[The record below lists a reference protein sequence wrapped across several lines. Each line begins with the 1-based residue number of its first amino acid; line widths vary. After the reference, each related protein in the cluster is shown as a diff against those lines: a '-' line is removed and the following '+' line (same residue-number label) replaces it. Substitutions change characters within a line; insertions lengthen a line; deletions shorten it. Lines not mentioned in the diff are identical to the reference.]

1 MALKHDAQ
9 GFLTGDPIDIGRAL
23 KVWDDIHDDVRAIRR
38 ALTSGASG
46 GSARPGRADK
56 TSNEVARPMAP
67 APSTP
72 RSSSQIPAL
81 LRKTATP
88 QTGGASASAIRRD
101 AQAVEVAGQ
110 AVAAVRAASQA
121 TQRAIAK
128 PVSRDGRGRFV
139 RGEGRGGSGAPGS
152 GGGNG
157 GGGDGEETGALRG
170 VADRIAG
177 AIRESGS
184 GMEEADPAV
193 KAMNEVARPMA
204 RGYELLTG
212 GSREKR
218 QEGWLRRIWTSLTG
232 FRKDETTFNK
242 AANKSLKNIE
252 EKPDAESGGGG
263 GIFGT
268 LMSMLKGIGPAIV
281 AAIGGLLGKLGGGLG
296 GIAKGAGGMLKGAG
310 GFLKRVPLLGSLL
323 SVFGAA
329 SDIADSEG
337 DDTLSRREK
346 DQRAGKAIGGAGG
359 TIGGM
364 MAGAALGS
372 FLGPVGTLIGGAV
385 GAFLGDQ
392 AGQIIGDK
400 VGGWVNDLRTADIPG
415 KISASW
421 DATTSFITSAWD
433 TALGGMTKGWEAVT
447 SAFSAVGDT
456 IGKTWQGFV
465 DSAKAGWD
473 TIAGLFSSA
482 YEGLKSI
489 PVIGPAIQAV
499 EDAAKKTAEAA
510 SAAVGAA
517 KQKAVEVGTKAVEGA
532 KAGVEYLGNNTT
544 IGKGVKATGEAVN
557 YGVDVA
563 VDTGRALKSKLT
575 GQAGRNQ
582 QALMN
587 QMAASGITDP
597 TEQAMFMAQMDHE
610 SGGFTKMEE
619 RFNYRSAD
627 RLMAVSGSARKQGKA
642 SVEAAMAQG
651 PEAVAELMYGGRMGN
666 SEKGDAYRFRG
677 RGAIQLTGK
686 DNYAAA
692 GKDLGLD
699 LVNSPELAA
708 DPENAAKIAAWY
720 WKKNPK
726 LSAAGKA
733 GNVEAA
739 TQVINGGQNGVEH
752 RKELFAKY
760 QAEGVGATESPAANQ
775 PPATAVAEATAPAAQ
790 PAPAV
795 ALASAPPAMPAY
807 AGPVKQAVVASAS
820 APSVHAAP
828 SVPALAEAPPV
839 TIPMASNSSSAP
851 IQVSMPSP
859 DVGQDVRDRGIA
871 HIVTGGLSA

>member
-9 GFLTGDPIDIGRAL
+9 GFLTGDPIVLDAAL
-23 KVWDDIHDDVRAIRR
+23 KDWAAIRKDVRAIRR
-38 ALTSGASG
+38 ALAG
-46 GSARPGRADK
+46 GTPA
-56 TSNEVARPMAP
+56 AP
-67 APSTP
+67 NQP
-72 RSSSQIPAL
+72 
-81 LRKTATP
+81 
-88 QTGGASASAIRRD
+88 
-101 AQAVEVAGQ
+101 
-110 AVAAVRAASQA
+110 
-121 TQRAIAK
+121 
-128 PVSRDGRGRFV
+128 
-139 RGEGRGGSGAPGS
+139 
-152 GGGNG
+152 
-157 GGGDGEETGALRG
+157 
-170 VADRIAG
+170 
-177 AIRESGS
+177 
-184 GMEEADPAV
+184 DPAI
-193 KAMNEVARPMA
+193 KAMNEVARPVA

-218 QEGWLRRIWTSLTG
+218 QEGWLRRIWTSLAG
-232 FRKDETTFNK
+232 FRKDETVFNK

-252 EKPDAESGGGG
+252 EKPVAEAGGGG
-263 GIFGT
+263 GLLGG
-268 LMSMLKGIGPAIV
+268 LLSMLKGIGPAIV

-296 GIAKGAGGMLKGAG
+296 GLAKGAGGMLKGAG

-415 KISASW
+415 KISAAW
-421 DATTSFITSAWD
+421 DATTGFITSAWD

-456 IGKTWQGFV
+456 IGKTWSGFV

-510 SAAVGAA
+510 SAAAATA
-517 KQKAVEVGTKAVEGA
+517 KQKAVEVGAKAVEKGKEVVQA
-532 KAGVEYLGNNTT
+532 TKEKAVEVGTKAADGVKAGAEYLGNNTT
-544 IGKGVKATGEAVN
+544 IGKGVKATGEAIN

-563 VDTGRALKSKLT
+563 VDTGRALKSKMT
-575 GQAGRNQ
+575 GQAGKNQ

-627 RLMAVSGSARKQGKA
+627 RLMAVSGSAKKQDKA

-666 SEKGDAYRFRG
+666 TEKGDAYKFRG
-677 RGAIQLTGK
+677 RGHVQLTGK

-726 LSAAGKA
+726 LAAAGKA

-739 TQVINGGQNGVEH
+739 TQVINGGQNGVDH

-760 QAEGVGATESPAANQ
+760 KTEGVGVVESPAANQ
-775 PPATAVAEATAPAAQ
+775 PPATAVAEATVPAAQ

-795 ALASAPPAMPAY
+795 ALASAPPAMPAH
-807 AGPVKQAVVASAS
+807 AGPIKQAVVASAS
-820 APSVHAAP
+820 VPSVHAAP
-828 SVPALAEAPPV
+828 SIPALAEASPV
-839 TIPMASNSSSAP
+839 TIPMASNGSGRP
-851 IQVSMPSP
+851 IQVSIPTP
-859 DVGQDVRDRGIA
+859 DVGQDIRDRQLA
-871 HIVTGGLSA
+871 HIVTGGFSG